1 MFDPRV
7 AVASLSGESDAAW
20 ADAAA
25 PHVGAAFLGGVA
37 LDEPSQAAARD
48 LVARGRSEF
57 LADDPVAFVADQ
69 LDSLAGFD
77 GEDRFVAV
85 NVRATS
91 PVPVRAVAAVCADRG
106 AGVEI
111 NAHCRQDELR
121 AVGCGETLLRD
132 GDRLADYV
140 AAAAESNAP
149 VGAKVR
155 AEIDGVDLPSLAA
168 ALADAGADWLHV
180 DAMDSEAVIADVAAA
195 APDLFLVANN
205 GVRDRATA
213 TEYLDYGADA
223 VSVGRPSD
231 NPTVLRRVRTA
242 VDDWFAERENA
253 AESGDDS
260 GVSA

>member
-37 LDEPSQAAARD
+37 LDDASQAAARE

-57 LADDPVAFVADQ
+57 LADDPVAFVSDQ
-69 LDSLAGFD
+69 LASLAGFD

-91 PVPVRAVAAVCADRG
+91 PAPIREVAAVCADRG

-132 GDRLADYV
+132 TDRLASYV
-140 AAAAESNAP
+140 AAAAESGAP

-155 AEIDGVDLPSLAA
+155 AEIDDVDLPSLAV

-180 DAMDSEAVIADVAAA
+180 DAMDSEAAIADVTAA
-195 APDLFLVANN
+195 APELFLVANN
-205 GVRDRATA
+205 GVRDRETA

-231 NPTVLRRVRTA
+231 NPAVLRRVRTA
-242 VDDWFAERENA
+242 VDDWFGGREDA
-253 AESGDDS
+253 ADSGDES

>member
-37 LDEPSQAAARD
+37 LDDASQAAARE

-57 LADDPVAFVADQ
+57 LADDPVAFVSDQ
-69 LDSLAGFD
+69 LASLAGFD

-91 PVPVRAVAAVCADRG
+91 PAPIREVAAVCADRG

-132 GDRLADYV
+132 TDRLASYV
-140 AAAAESNAP
+140 AAAAESGAP

-155 AEIDGVDLPSLAA
+155 AEIDDVDLPSLAV

-180 DAMDSEAVIADVAAA
+180 DAMDSEAAIADVAAA
-195 APDLFLVANN
+195 APELFLVANN
-205 GVRDRATA
+205 GVRDRETA

-231 NPTVLRRVRTA
+231 NPAVLRRVRTA
-242 VDDWFAERENA
+242 VDDWFGGREDA
-253 AESGDDS
+253 ADSGDES